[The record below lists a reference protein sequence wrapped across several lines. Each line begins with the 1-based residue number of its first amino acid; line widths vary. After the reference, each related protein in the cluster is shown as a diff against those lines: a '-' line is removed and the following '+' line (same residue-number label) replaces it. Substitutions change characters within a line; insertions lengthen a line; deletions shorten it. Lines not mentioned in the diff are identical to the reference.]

1 MTEKRFNLR
10 AGYYHNYT
18 GICSDTDENLTT
30 NNVVDLLNE
39 QGKTIKELEKD
50 LNDALNRIEE
60 RSIDVQLLKEENG
73 NLKKENEL
81 KGDFRNFINEDIVRI
96 KKENEKL
103 KKYNKGQELEIVRLH
118 TLADAMSAVLRE
130 LGIYDV
136 YNDEQIENVKR
147 RIINV

>member
-1 MTEKRFNLR
+1 MTEKQYNLR

-18 GICSDTDENLTT
+18 GIGRDTDENLTT
-30 NNVVDLLNE
+30 NKVVDLLNE
-39 QGKTIKELEKD
+39 QEEQIKELEKD

-60 RSIDVQLLKEENG
+60 RSIDIQLLKEENG

-103 KKYNKGQELEIVRLH
+103 KNEIKMLKSTIARNEAYITRLTKKGKW
-118 TLADAMSAVLRE
+118 T
-130 LGIYDV
+130 
-136 YNDEQIENVKR
+136 K
-147 RIINV
+147 

>member
-103 KKYNKGQELEIVRLH
+103 KNEIKMLKSTIARNEAYITRLTKKGKW
-118 TLADAMSAVLRE
+118 T
-130 LGIYDV
+130 
-136 YNDEQIENVKR
+136 K
-147 RIINV
+147 